1 MKIHN
6 NFSLVNHNSFGIEAI
21 AEKFISISSTQDLE
35 KLITSNSK
43 EEKIFIGGGS
53 NILITKNI
61 KGLVINLN
69 MKGIS
74 SKKIDDTYSEVKIN
88 SGENW
93 NDSVKWCI
101 KNNLGGIEN
110 LSLIPGNTGAAP
122 IQNIGAYGVELKDVF
137 ISCTALD
144 INTNKILEFKNKE
157 CKFEYR
163 NSIFKKNK
171 NYIVLSV
178 KLKLTNSNHNLKI
191 DYGSIKERLVQ
202 LEISDP
208 KINDVAKVICQIRSE
223 KLPDPKQIGNSG
235 SFFKNPII
243 TTKHLEKLKLNFK
256 DIPFYKISDKKYK
269 IPAAWLIEKAGFKGK
284 RIKDYGV
291 HDKQALV
298 LVNYGKATGKQI
310 LDFSVSIQKAIKFIF
325 DIDLEREVNVI

>member
-6 NFSLVNHNSFGIEAI
+6 NFSLVNHNSFGIEAN
-21 AEKFISISSTQDLE
+21 AEKFISISSAQDLE
-35 KLITSNSK
+35 KLISSNSK

-53 NILITKNI
+53 NILITRNI

-93 NDSVKWCI
+93 NDSVKWCL

-137 ISCTALD
+137 ISCSVLD

-171 NYIVLSV
+171 NYIVLSI
-178 KLKLTNSNHNLKI
+178 KLRLTNSNHNLKI

-202 LEISDP
+202 LEISR
-208 KINDVAKVICQIRSE
+208 QLR
-223 KLPDPKQIGNSG
+223 
-235 SFFKNPII
+235 
-243 TTKHLEKLKLNFK
+243 
-256 DIPFYKISDKKYK
+256 
-269 IPAAWLIEKAGFKGK
+269 
-284 RIKDYGV
+284 
-291 HDKQALV
+291 
-298 LVNYGKATGKQI
+298 
-310 LDFSVSIQKAIKFIF
+310 
-325 DIDLEREVNVI
+325 

>member
-1 MKIHN
+1 
-6 NFSLVNHNSFGIEAI
+6 
-21 AEKFISISSTQDLE
+21 
-35 KLITSNSK
+35 
-43 EEKIFIGGGS
+43 
-53 NILITKNI
+53 
-61 KGLVINLN
+61 

-93 NDSVKWCI
+93 NDSVKWCL

-137 ISCTALD
+137 ISCTVLD

-202 LEISDP
+202 LEITDP
-208 KINDVAKVICQIRSE
+208 KINDVAKAICQIRTE
-223 KLPDPKQIGNSG
+223 KLPDPKEIGNSG

-243 TTKHLEKLKLNFK
+243 ETKHLEKLKLNFK
-256 DIPFYKISDKKYK
+256 EIPFYKISDKKYK

-284 RIKDYGV
+284 RINDYGV

-298 LVNYGKATGKQI
+298 IVNYGKA
-310 LDFSVSIQKAIKFIF
+310 VSYTHLTLPTS
-325 DIDLEREVNVI
+325 DLV

>member
-1 MKIHN
+1 MKIHKD
-6 NFSLVNHNSFGIEAI
+6 FSLVNHNSFGIEAT
-21 AEKFISISSTQDLE
+21 AEKFISISSAQELE
-35 KLITSNSK
+35 KLIASNSN

-93 NDSVKWCI
+93 NDSVKWCL

-137 ISCTALD
+137 ISCSVLD

-171 NYIVLSV
+171 NYIVLSI
-178 KLKLTNSNHNLKI
+178 KLRLTNSNHNLKI

-202 LEISDP
+202 LEITEP
-208 KINDVAKVICQIRSE
+208 KINDVAKIICQIRSE

-256 DIPFYKISDKKYK
+256 DLS
-269 IPAAWLIEKAGFKGK
+269 LIH
-284 RIKDYGV
+284 I
-291 HDKQALV
+291 
-298 LVNYGKATGKQI
+298 
-310 LDFSVSIQKAIKFIF
+310 
-325 DIDLEREVNVI
+325 

>member
-1 MKIHN
+1 M
-6 NFSLVNHNSFGIEAI
+6 
-21 AEKFISISSTQDLE
+21 
-35 KLITSNSK
+35 
-43 EEKIFIGGGS
+43 
-53 NILITKNI
+53 
-61 KGLVINLN
+61 
-69 MKGIS
+69 
-74 SKKIDDTYSEVKIN
+74 
-88 SGENW
+88 
-93 NDSVKWCI
+93 
-101 KNNLGGIEN
+101 
-110 LSLIPGNTGAAP
+110 
-122 IQNIGAYGVELKDVF
+122 F
-137 ISCTALD
+137 ISCSVLD

-171 NYIVLSV
+171 NYIVLSI
-178 KLKLTNSNHNLKI
+178 KLRLTNSNHNLKI

-310 LDFSVSIQKAIKFIF
+310 LDFSISIQKAIKFIF
-325 DIDLEREVNVI
+325 DIDLDREVNVI